1 MAGSKVITT
10 PKNNR
15 SLIPKTTAIALDQ
28 IEQLSQGKGDV
39 RTANAVMSGVRTIH
53 NAIKLQMT
61 FCEKAG
67 IAMTGVEFQGPGG
80 SDRKPQVLGAAKATK
95 VKRRVSKK
103 KK

>member
-1 MAGSKVITT
+1 MAGSKAIL
-10 PKNNR
+10 PQNNR

-53 NAIKLQMT
+53 NAVKLQMT

-67 IAMTGVEFQGPGG
+67 IQMAGLEFQGPGG
-80 SDRKPQVLGAAKATK
+80 SDRKPRSLKSKVNTTK
-95 VKRRVSKK
+95 VRAKK
-103 KK
+103 K